1 MIYYVIALMIIGFL
15 IFIHELGHFIAARI
29 AGIPV
34 AVFSIGFGTSLY
46 SFKKNGTEYR
56 FSLVP
61 LGGYVLPAIEDGDD
75 FFRIP
80 VYKRVLFSLGGPF
93 ANLILA
99 IILFAAMNS
108 VSTGITF
115 FTVLIQP
122 VIQTFTILGGMI
134 SSLAGVLTN
143 TENLSGVIGIVSI
156 GSKLV
161 ENGILK
167 ALNFTVLLSINLALI
182 NLLPVP
188 ALDGGKVVL
197 FLLEKI
203 HPRLTRLH
211 IPMAVAGWLI
221 IISLMILS
229 TYNDVVKII

>member
-1 MIYYVIALMIIGFL
+1 M
-15 IFIHELGHFIAARI
+15 
-29 AGIPV
+29 

-93 ANLILA
+93 ANLLLA